1 MQCADSSDDDMGHKV
16 QYEAKSGDDMRCI
29 NHNHIIK
36 DVERLLLHPI
46 IPCLR
51 FILHLVF
58 LAIITAS
65 ISAYLL
71 HLVSGTFIPTSLI
84 FLLLFHC
91 FFCFMLQASGV
102 LHKQHI
108 YLYLHETISYYTLI
122 YMEQFARAR
131 FD

>member
-71 HLVSGTFIPTSLI
+71 HLVSGTFIPTSLT

-91 FFCFMLQASGV
+91 FFVSCSKPV
-102 LHKQHI
+102 VSCTSNI
-108 YLYLHETISYYTLI
+108 YTFI
-122 YMEQFARAR
+122 YMKQFLILHGKICTNT
-131 FD
+131 F